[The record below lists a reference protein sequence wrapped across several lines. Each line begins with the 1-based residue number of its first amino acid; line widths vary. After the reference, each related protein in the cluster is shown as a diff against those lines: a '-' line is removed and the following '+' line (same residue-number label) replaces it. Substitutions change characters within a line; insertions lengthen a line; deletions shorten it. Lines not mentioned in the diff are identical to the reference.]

1 MFRHAKKLSVVALVG
16 SIALVGA
23 ACEVEDDDP
32 DVVEETTQDTDVV
45 EDEETVTEEETTTE
59 TETETVAP
67 TETES

>member
-1 MFRHAKKLSVVALVG
+1 MFRHAKKLTVVALVG

-32 DVVEETTQDTDVV
+32 DVIEETTQDTDVV
-45 EDEETVTEEETTTE
+45 EDEETVTEQETITE
-59 TETETVAP
+59 TETTAP